1 MYAIIWSETRRVGVV
16 AAWMEG
22 ERLATRLALGLL
34 TLQAHVQFIATK
46 LGKEAQTGPA
56 EYFAASAV
64 MSKGYSFEA

>member
-1 MYAIIWSETRRVGVV
+1 MV

-56 EYFAASAV
+56 EYFATSAI
-64 MSKGYSFEA
+64 MSC